1 MQANLPANQLLELIM
16 QEARTL
22 SWILYALDG
31 ASANEGAKCR
41 DISLVADGINHAVPS
56 QKEMNESL
64 KWLCQ
69 NNLAMKVGSFYKV
82 TDDGKLFLSNARSS
96 STTIAGVWQV

>member
-1 MQANLPANQLLELIM
+1 M

-69 NNLAMKVGSFYKV
+69 NKLAVKVGSFYKV
-82 TDDGKLFLSNARSS
+82 TDDGKLFLSNAHSS
-96 STTIAGVWQV
+96 SATITGVWQALTLQVEAHLAKAL